1 MNDSDVVLDT
11 LTITR
16 HLNHDGDD
24 IISVSVDGDSG
35 LTMHLGMIDIARDTL
50 YRMADKTH
58 DPRTTAPRHQRPRQD
73 RTR

>member
-16 HLNHDGDD
+16 HLDHDGDD

-50 YRMADKTH
+50 YRLAD
-58 DPRTTAPRHQRPRQD
+58 DA
-73 RTR
+73 

>member
-16 HLNHDGDD
+16 HLDHDGDD

-35 LTMHLGMIDIARDTL
+35 LTMHLGMLALTHYTL
-50 YRMADKTH
+50 IRASMTD
-58 DPRTTAPRHQRPRQD
+58 DLD
-73 RTR
+73 SDE